1 MIILFIYF
9 CVKRVTNYT
18 KPLKEGMAGGK
29 ASQERG
35 DDEKWFV
42 GPPVSFTW
50 ASWIRA
56 GFCWASFTSSVKP
69 L

>member
-1 MIILFIYF
+1 
-9 CVKRVTNYT
+9 
-18 KPLKEGMAGGK
+18 MAGGK